1 MPSRKN
7 RVRLRFRSLRAD
19 WQKHELL
26 TQKIIGIFYP
36 IYNELGHGFLENV
49 YQKSFAVLV
58 REQALNYCA
67 QMPIKI
73 FYHNVDVGEY
83 FADLVVESAVLVE
96 LKAVS
101 ALESAHEKQV
111 LNYLLLIS
119 KSACY
124 LTSVRVRKSAG

>member
-1 MPSRKN
+1 
-7 RVRLRFRSLRAD
+7 
-19 WQKHELL
+19 
-26 TQKIIGIFYP
+26 
-36 IYNELGHGFLENV
+36 
-49 YQKSFAVLV
+49 
-58 REQALNYCA
+58 
-67 QMPIKI
+67 MPIKI